1 MHDFVC
7 GESGAEGHAVTR
19 GRRPAHPARVSPTAD
34 TEGTQGLQLPGQKPA
49 FSLRA
54 EKAGDALVF
63 KCMSQRQR
71 ERRGRGREG
80 GTGRRRGPRK
90 WSRAGSWGTGPQH
103 QRLGADPLW
112 PVSAAPEPSPAVRA
126 ETWPPPRVR
135 HGRRASPCLTLIPK
149 RLQMLDGG
157 GGHSLESSTRNRV
170 FRVAPLPAHPVRP
183 DLAALLPWPGLC
195 SVSSLWMAEGESAC
209 ARAELLPLTTLHV
222 L

>member
-157 GGHSLESSTRNRV
+157 GEGTAWSHRPETGSSGWLLCQPTPCV
-170 FRVAPLPAHPVRP
+170 LT
-183 DLAALLPWPGLC
+183 LLPCCHGLASAPC
-195 SVSSLWMAEGESAC
+195 PACGWQRVSLRVRGQSC
-209 ARAELLPLTTLHV
+209 FH
-222 L
+222 

>member
-1 MHDFVC
+1 MH
-7 GESGAEGHAVTR
+7 ESEAERKTREGAGRGGRQAGGAQEVERGWELGDGPPTPAVGG
-19 GRRPAHPARVSPTAD
+19 GRRGGGPPRRWGGAAGC
-34 TEGTQGLQLPGQKPA
+34 GT
-49 FSLRA
+49 
-54 EKAGDALVF
+54 
-63 KCMSQRQR
+63 C
-71 ERRGRGREG
+71 
-80 GTGRRRGPRK
+80 
-90 WSRAGSWGTGPQH
+90 PQH

-135 HGRRASPCLTLIPK
+135 HGRRASPCLTLIPR
-149 RLQMLDGG
+149 RLQMLEGG

-170 FRVAPLPAHPVRP
+170 FRVAPLPAHPVHP

-209 ARAELLPLTTLHV
+209 VRAELLPLTTLHV